1 MFAALIVALIVAIS
15 ALAVVVA
22 VRGGK
27 NSAGEVQALRG
38 ELSVSRE
45 ATERSLQTL
54 SALVTAQ
61 IDRLNDNSSAMRST
75 SQEINSRMAGV
86 QNTFADLQKQV
97 GEMTGQARH
106 LSEVSRSIT
115 ELQHIFTAPKQRGS
129 FGEKELENLLAMV
142 FPHEHYQMQYRF
154 PSGDIADA
162 VLFFAQTMVAIDS
175 KFSLENFR
183 RIATAASDADAKAA
197 RRDFLRD
204 VKKRIDEIAARY
216 IRPGDGT
223 LPFAIMYV
231 PAENVFY
238 EAIIRD
244 DEGNDLY
251 SYCLQKRVF
260 PVSPNSLYA
269 YLQTIMMGL
278 NSMRIS
284 QRAEAVLRE
293 IQALHVEL
301 GKFAD
306 VYGKLGVHLKNAGR
320 SYEDSKGEFAT
331 IENRVQALGTGQP
344 EQMTLLSGNRKSAA
358 AGEG

>member
-1 MFAALIVALIVAIS
+1 MLTALIVTLIVAVS
-15 ALAVVVA
+15 ALAVVLA

-27 NSAGEVQALRG
+27 NSAAEVQNLRA
-38 ELSVSRE
+38 ELSASRE
-45 ATERSLQTL
+45 AAQQSLDTL
-54 SALVTAQ
+54 TMLVTAQ
-61 IDRLNDNSSAMRST
+61 IDRLNDNSSAMRNT
-75 SQEINSRMAGV
+75 SQEINSRMTGV

-97 GEMTGQARH
+97 GEMTGQARQI
-106 LSEVSRSIT
+106 SEVSRSIS
-115 ELQHIFTAPKQRGS
+115 ELQRIFGAPKQRGS
-129 FGEKELENLLAMV
+129 FGETQLENLLATV
-142 FPHEHYQMQYRF
+142 FPREQYQMQYRF

-183 RIATAASDADAKAA
+183 RIAAAASEADAKTA

-204 VKKRIDEIAARY
+204 VKKRVEEIAARY

-238 EAIIRD
+238 EVIIRD
-244 DEGNDLY
+244 EEGNDLY
-251 SYCLQKRVF
+251 AFCMQKRVF

-293 IQALHVEL
+293 IQSLHVEL
-301 GKFAD
+301 GKFAE
-306 VYGKLGVHLKNAGR
+306 VYNKLGGHLRNAAR
-320 SYEDSKGEFAT
+320 SYEDSTREFSA
-331 IENRVQALGTGQP
+331 IENRVRALGTGQA
-344 EQMTLLSGNRKSAA
+344 EQMTLLSGNRKSIGV
-358 AGEG
+358 GEG